1 MNFFAMKRGCTIGA
15 VALVA
20 AVVAACGG
28 GGGSAGENPNAP
40 YDLRL
45 TANAGGDGVPKTE
58 LPLNLNNVPPSIGG
72 PYTTTLVID
81 AVASNRPIP
90 TEDFA
95 CSLNGGVDVG
105 GLYKLDGTDEEDED
119 GSPKPSRSIVLGSNS
134 GMATFHF
141 HAGSLAG
148 DAIIRCTMVN
158 NQNRT
163 AEISIKV
170 GDYGGTPS
178 GAYIA
183 TTTTGNRGFVITQNV
198 VGGTVGPLKQLTMQA
213 AVFDD
218 FGQPVAK
225 PAGNNLR
232 VSILPNSPSNAL
244 AAQDAELRAGGNTSG
259 NKVLSVPTVNGL
271 ATFTIVSGNATGA
284 IALELVADRSDNNV
298 DNGIQDPVS
307 NIAVVYAVT
316 EIPSSEAPT
325 PLVSESA
332 SFTAP
337 IGREFFQALTASGGV
352 PGYTWSI
359 VSGALP
365 SGLTLSSNGV
375 ISGTPTA
382 LGSRTVQLL
391 VQDSAASALPP
402 SATQSVRTSVTI
414 NVQAIN
420 SGLGIVCSGT
430 TISANACD
438 ITNATVGL
446 GYSHAFSAQGGTGT
460 YAWAL
465 SDLPDFLTF
474 DAANLNVLQVR
485 SNRSL
490 TCNDLNVT
498 TTTEEIKDDQGVVI
512 GTETKRT
519 YSPRTY
525 GFLVSL
531 TSGDETAVTLARM
544 TVSQGNAVCN

>member
-1 MNFFAMKRGCTIGA
+1 MNFFAMKRGSAIGA
-15 VALVA
+15 MALVA
-20 AVVAACGG
+20 AVLAACGG

-45 TANAGGDGVPKTE
+45 TAAAGGDGVPKTQ
-58 LPLNLNNVPPSIGG
+58 LPLNLNNALPSIGG

-105 GLYKLDGTDEEDED
+105 GLYKLDGTDEENDD

-141 HAGSLAG
+141 HAGRLAG

-198 VGGTVGPLKQLTMQA
+198 VGGSVGPLKQLTMQA

-232 VSILPNSPSNAL
+232 VTILPNSPSNAL
-244 AAQDAELRAGGNTSG
+244 AAQDAELRAGGNASG
-259 NKVLSVPTVNGL
+259 SKVLSVPTVNGL

-316 EIPSSEAPT
+316 EIPSSEAPA
-325 PLVSESA
+325 PLVSDS
-332 SFTAP
+332 STFTAP
-337 IGREFFQALTASGGV
+337 IGRQFFQALTASGGV

-359 VSGALP
+359 VSGSLP

-402 SATQSVRTSVTI
+402 STTQSVRTSVTI
-414 NVQAIN
+414 DVEAVTSTLAIICAN
-420 SGLGIVCSGT
+420 GNAATNTCDMTSAPIGLPYT
-430 TISANACD
+430 QPLTAR
-438 ITNATVGL
+438 
-446 GYSHAFSAQGGTGT
+446 GGTGT
-460 YAWAL
+460 YVWQVTELPSFL
-465 SDLPDFLTF
+465 SF
-474 DAANLNVLQVR
+474 DATNQQVR
-485 SNRSL
+485 LNRTL
-490 TCNDLNVT
+490 TCTDLNVV
-498 TTTEEIKDDQGVVI
+498 E
-512 GTETKRT
+512 TETPVENGEPIITRT
-519 YSPRTY
+519 FTDRTY
-525 GFLVSL
+525 GYVIAL
-531 TSGDETAVTLARM
+531 TSGNERISTLARM
-544 TVSQGNAVCN
+544 VVSRNGATCN